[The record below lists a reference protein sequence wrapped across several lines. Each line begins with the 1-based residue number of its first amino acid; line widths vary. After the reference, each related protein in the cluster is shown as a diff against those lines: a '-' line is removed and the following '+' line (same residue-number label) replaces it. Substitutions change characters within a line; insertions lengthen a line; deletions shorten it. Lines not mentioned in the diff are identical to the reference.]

1 MTKNKLFL
9 FGLLVSMSINL
20 FFVGGIAYRV
30 MNFQDERSGRPLP
43 PNVGWIVRDLDP
55 ERRTELEPQLQA
67 SFEQIGPI
75 RREMISAQ
83 RQVNELMSAQ
93 PFDAAALSAAFATLR
108 DASMRYQAISHKQTS
123 EILGLLSEEER
134 LAALEF
140 VQRRGP
146 RDGRDGFRGRT
157 DGTGFGGS
165 RGPDGQR
172 RPPSPPPPPTDP
184 DL

>member
-75 RREMISAQ
+75 RR
-83 RQVNELMSAQ
+83 
-93 PFDAAALSAAFATLR
+93 
-108 DASMRYQAISHKQTS
+108 
-123 EILGLLSEEER
+123 
-134 LAALEF
+134 
-140 VQRRGP
+140 
-146 RDGRDGFRGRT
+146 
-157 DGTGFGGS
+157 
-165 RGPDGQR
+165 
-172 RPPSPPPPPTDP
+172 
-184 DL
+184 